1 MYLQWIKKSMKTNF
15 IYLLV
20 IKSPKGVLDGG
31 KIMESI
37 LKRQATF
44 CPFQLMLMLG
54 QRNR

>member
-1 MYLQWIKKSMKTNF
+1 MYLQRIKKSMKTNF